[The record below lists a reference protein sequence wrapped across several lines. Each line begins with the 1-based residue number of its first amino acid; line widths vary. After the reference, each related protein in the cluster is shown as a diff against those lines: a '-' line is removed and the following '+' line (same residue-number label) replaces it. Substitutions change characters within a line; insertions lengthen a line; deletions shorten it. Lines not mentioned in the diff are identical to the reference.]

1 MRFIAEFWRTLTSP
15 EEWHTASIAVV
26 GAAAAL
32 LLGALFGE
40 AFDAQFLGM

>member
-1 MRFIAEFWRTLTSP
+1 MRFIAEFWRTLTAP
-15 EEWHTASIAVV
+15 EEWHTASIAAV

-40 AFDAQFLGM
+40 AFDAQF